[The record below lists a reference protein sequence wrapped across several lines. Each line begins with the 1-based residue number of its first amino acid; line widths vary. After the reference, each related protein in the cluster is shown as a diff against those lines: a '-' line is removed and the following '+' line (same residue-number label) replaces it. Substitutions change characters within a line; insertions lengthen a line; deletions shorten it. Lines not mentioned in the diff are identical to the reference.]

1 MKNVSLQKFI
11 LKEKMIQ
18 RIQTLYLLLVVVI
31 AGVLP
36 FVFPLWHDQSGEN
49 RIFFMQN
56 TSHTILFG
64 LGFVLSILSIFGY
77 KKRQNQF
84 VLNRLNIILNL
95 ILLGLFVYRSLKL
108 SGEEISSEKGIGI
121 FLPILIVVLLV
132 LANRAIKKDEEL
144 VKSADRL
151 R

>member
-1 MKNVSLQKFI
+1 
-11 LKEKMIQ
+11 MIQ
-18 RIQTLYLLLVVVI
+18 RIQTLYLLLAVVI

-36 FVFPLWHDQSGEN
+36 FVFPLWCDQSGEN
-49 RIFFMQN
+49 RFFFMEN
-56 TSHTILFG
+56 SYYTILFG
-64 LGFVLSILSIFGY
+64 LSFVLSIFAIFGY

-95 ILLGLFVYRSLKL
+95 ILLGLFAYRSLKL